1 MHQPAGF
8 ESSDRSLV
16 CKLHKS
22 LYGLKQAP
30 RAWYD
35 KLTQALLQ
43 MGFVKSRC
51 DPFLPVQ
58 SQKGYCTYVL
68 IYVDDILVTGS
79 SPNLIQDV
87 ISKLNSHFA
96 LKQLG
101 SVDYFLGIE
110 VHNLPTGA
118 LLLNQAK
125 YIHDLLC
132 KAKMENC
139 KPIGSPMMS
148 SCKLSKIGSDTM
160 TDPTLYRSTVGAL
173 QYATLT
179 RPDIAFSVNKVCQFM
194 SQPLESHWKA
204 VKRILRYLKGTLHHG
219 LLLNPATKGPPFSLH
234 AYSDADWGSDQDDRR
249 STSGSCIYF
258 GPNLVSWGSKK
269 QPLVARSSTE
279 AEYRSMANTTAE
291 LMWIQSLLQELKVP
305 YHVPTLLCDN
315 LSAVSLAHNP
325 VLHARTKHIEL
336 DIHFVREKVLSKQLT
351 VLHVPAPDQLADS
364 LTKPVSLSSFD
375 SIRTKLKVISS
386 LKPP

>member
-1 MHQPAGF
+1 
-8 ESSDRSLV
+8 L
-16 CKLHKS
+16 
-22 LYGLKQAP
+22 
-30 RAWYD
+30 
-35 KLTQALLQ
+35 
-43 MGFVKSRC
+43 
-51 DPFLPVQ
+51 VQ
-58 SQKGYCTYVL
+58 SQKGHCTYVL

-101 SVDYFLGIE
+101 PVDYFLGIE

-148 SCKLSKIGSDTM
+148 SCKLSKVGSDTM
-160 TDPTLYRSTVGAL
+160 PDPTLYRSTVGAL

-194 SQPLESHWKA
+194 SQPLDSHWKA
-204 VKRILRYLKGTLHHG
+204 VKRILRYLKGTMHHG
-219 LLLNPATKGPPFSLH
+219 LLLNPATTGPPFSLH

-279 AEYRSMANTTAE
+279 AEYRSMANATTE
-291 LMWIQSLLQELKVP
+291 LIWIQSLLQELQVP

-351 VLHVPAPDQLADS
+351 VLHVPAADQLADS